1 MKKVVLVLFVL
12 LMSLTLSNNSEKNS
26 SKRVFEQGMKY
37 LVAQDYKA
45 YRGSTSEGTTRGNLI
60 FLDTVYKGFPL
71 I

>member
-26 SKRVFEQGMKY
+26 SKRVFEQGVIPASASPGANWKKY
-37 LVAQDYKA
+37 ASIYNA
-45 YRGSTSEGTTRGNLI
+45 SSI
-60 FLDTVYKGFPL
+60 FFHFHKVTIKY